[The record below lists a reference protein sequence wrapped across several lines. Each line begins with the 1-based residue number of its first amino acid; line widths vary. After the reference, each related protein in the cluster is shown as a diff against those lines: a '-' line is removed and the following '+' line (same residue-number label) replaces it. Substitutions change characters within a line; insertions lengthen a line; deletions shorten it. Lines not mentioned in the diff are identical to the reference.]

1 MNLTLGCVLKET
13 FKKIQFIINRLHET
27 FSENIIHYFKGQ
39 GYHKF
44 SKIVQIY
51 LLTFSQNITVSYLIL
66 SLLIPSNFTD
76 PENFPLVLSE
86 IGGIAW
92 YYFKMKIKVPIRAII
107 RFALLRL
114 V

>member
-1 MNLTLGCVLKET
+1 MVTNCTAKRIYQRIHKMNLTLGCVLKET

-27 FSENIIHYFKGQ
+27 FSENITHYFKGQ
-39 GYHKF
+39 GYHKC

-51 LLTFSQNITVSYLIL
+51 LLTFSQNITVLYLIL

-86 IGGIAW
+86 TGGIAW
-92 YYFKMKIKVPIRAII
+92 
-107 RFALLRL
+107 
-114 V
+114 